1 MKEEPTNVL
10 KLENMTDSKTI
21 VHQDE
26 DLGLVTLIINVTLP
40 NGEITR
46 VDRWCGRCTTTCASR
61 TMASRRWGGT
71 SACAGSSEA

>member
-46 VDRWCGRCTTTCASR
+46 VEITGPSFNV
-61 TMASRRWGGT
+61 GGLIW
-71 SACAGSSEA
+71 SAAFQAVKRGILDVEELS